1 MEINPLFLK
10 LVKPFSLLSLIAEH
24 LFSKM
29 QARNDTP
36 TLLEFVYLFGPY
48 HKGTP
53 ERVEG

>member
-10 LVKPFSLLSLIAEH
+10 LVKPFSLLSLIVEH

-36 TLLEFVYLFGPY
+36 TLLESAYLFGPY
-48 HKGTP
+48 HKGTS
-53 ERVEG
+53 ERIKG

>member
-10 LVKPFSLLSLIAEH
+10 LVKPFSLLSLIVEH

-36 TLLEFVYLFGPY
+36 TLLESAYLFGPY
-48 HKGTP
+48 HKGTS
-53 ERVEG
+53 ERVKG